1 MASPAAT
8 AHGETEERD
17 LPAASIA
24 PTSSAGRELPG
35 SPLTSGSCPLA
46 RGQVSRGRGVAV
58 ETRASAALCEEQ
70 KKGCTYSVP
79 KARGRS
85 TDRPSR
91 EPAKPPDTQPVE
103 SFHQEEEAAKQQR
116 PSASGVEETPDVKS
130 SRKQVAVP
138 QIVITRA
145 SKETLISYSSIRSED
160 QTTIQERADW
170 GPYHRHRNPSTVDA
184 YGPQIKEE
192 TGAPNRCRES
202 LC

>member
-1 MASPAAT
+1 MTVPLESSSTEIAVFR
-8 AHGETEERD
+8 ETER
-17 LPAASIA
+17 PK
-24 PTSSAGRELPG
+24 
-35 SPLTSGSCPLA
+35 SCRLSYLSLD
-46 RGQVSRGRGVAV
+46 QSRRLKDGGIH
-58 ETRASAALCEEQ
+58 C
-70 KKGCTYSVP
+70 P
-79 KARGRS
+79 K
-85 TDRPSR
+85 
-91 EPAKPPDTQPVE
+91 
-103 SFHQEEEAAKQQR
+103 F
-116 PSASGVEETPDVKS
+116 ETPDVKS

>member
-1 MASPAAT
+1 SAADLVPVRTPSWPAD
-8 AHGETEERD
+8 RR
-17 LPAASIA
+17 L
-24 PTSSAGRELPG
+24 
-35 SPLTSGSCPLA
+35 
-46 RGQVSRGRGVAV
+46 VAV
-58 ETRASAALCEEQ
+58 S
-70 KKGCTYSVP
+70 P
-79 KARGRS
+79 
-85 TDRPSR
+85 
-91 EPAKPPDTQPVE
+91 
-103 SFHQEEEAAKQQR
+103 H
-116 PSASGVEETPDVKS
+116 ETPDVKS